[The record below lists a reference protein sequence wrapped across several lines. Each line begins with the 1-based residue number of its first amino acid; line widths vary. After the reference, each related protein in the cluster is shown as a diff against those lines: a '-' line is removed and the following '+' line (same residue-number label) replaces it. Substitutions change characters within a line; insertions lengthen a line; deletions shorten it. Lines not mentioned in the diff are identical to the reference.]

1 MPDREQARH
10 RMVDAQIS
18 RRGVRDERV
27 LAALRTVPRE
37 AFVAEGFEASAY
49 EDSARPIGSGQ
60 TISQPYIVARMA
72 EAAAIGEADRVLEIG
87 TGSGYAAAVLGRLA
101 REVFTIERHAALAAR
116 AESRLR
122 ASGCGNVTVRVGD
135 GTRGWPEK
143 APFDAILVAAGGP
156 SVPAALQEQL
166 ETGGR
171 LIIPVGDE
179 RRTQRLLRITRTGA
193 TRFEEEDL
201 GGVMF
206 VPLIGEQGWS
216 DEPG

>member
-37 AFVAEGFEASAY
+37 AFVDEGFEASAY
-49 EDSARPIGSGQ
+49 EDSALPIGSGQ

-122 ASGCGNVTVRVGD
+122 AGRKKRRST
-135 GTRGWPEK
+135 
-143 APFDAILVAAGGP
+143 PFWSRRAGLPCRRRCRNSWRPAGG
-156 SVPAALQEQL
+156 
-166 ETGGR
+166 
-171 LIIPVGDE
+171 
-179 RRTQRLLRITRTGA
+179 
-193 TRFEEEDL
+193 
-201 GGVMF
+201 
-206 VPLIGEQGWS
+206 
-216 DEPG
+216 

>member
-1 MPDREQARH
+1 MPDREQVRH
-10 RMVDAQIS
+10 RMVDAQIA

-27 LAALRTVPRE
+27 LAALRAVPRE
-37 AFVAEGFEASAY
+37 AFVDEGFEASAY
-49 EDSARPIGSGQ
+49 EDSALPIGSGQ

-72 EAAAIGEADRVLEIG
+72 EAATIGEADRVLEIG

-116 AESRLR
+116 AESRLH

-143 APFDAILVAAGGP
+143 APFDAILVAAGAP
-156 SVPAALQEQL
+156 SIPAALREQL

-171 LIIPVGDE
+171 LIIPVGDQ
-179 RRTQRLLRITRTGA
+179 RRMQRLLRITRTGA

-201 GGVMF
+201 GGVIF
-206 VPLIGEQGWS
+206 VPLIGDQGWS
-216 DEPG
+216 EEPG